1 MKLYL
6 MRHGEPSYTACTQ
19 RGLIGQGR
27 DLAALNEAG
36 IEQVLASCEKN
47 LMDVKSE
54 VIFTSPYTRSLQT
67 AALVAG
73 RTGLLTKVVHDLHE
87 WLPDTTF
94 QYKTYQELKA
104 IYADFYKHKGILP
117 RNEDYSEYT
126 RWEPLE
132 TFRKRIQTALAPY
145 EKDYESAIVIAHG
158 MVIQS
163 LTGHLTKYGDVVCIA
178 YDPEKPLDEWM
189 FTAP

>member
-1 MKLYL
+1 
-6 MRHGEPSYTACTQ
+6 MRHGEPSYTTCTQ

-36 IEQVLASCEKN
+36 IEQVLASCEMN
-47 LMDVKSE
+47 LKHVKAD
-54 VIFTSPYTRSLQT
+54 VIFTSPYTRSLQS
-67 AALVAG
+67 AALVAS
-73 RTGLLTKVVHDLHE
+73 RMGLVTKVVHDLHE

-104 IYADFYKHKGILP
+104 IYADFYKNKGVLP
-117 RNEDYSEYT
+117 SEEAYTEFT

-132 TFRKRIQTALAPY
+132 TFRMRIQKALAPY
-145 EKDYESAIVIAHG
+145 ENDYESAIVIAHG

-163 LTGHLTKYGDVVCIA
+163 LTGNLTKYGEVVCID
-178 YDPEKPLDEWM
+178 YDSIKQLDEWF